1 MRHPKRLTGD
11 ALFERGDGMRFYG
24 AFLQPRVGSLA
35 SCYRNML
42 SNFLMNPLGVSGS
55 HNCSERKV
63 YGLVFIVDEKAG
75 IKDDCRQVE
84 QIGQRQLAANTESAW
99 PLRTLLALDTS
110 TPVAGFHGAH
120 HAAALR

>member
-1 MRHPKRLTGD
+1 
-11 ALFERGDGMRFYG
+11 
-24 AFLQPRVGSLA
+24 
-35 SCYRNML
+35 ML

-84 QIGQRQLAANTESAW
+84 QIGQRQLAANIGSAW